1 MFVRTVRAT
10 PLVEPDPTP
19 GTDDVRVLHLIDSL
33 ALGGTE
39 QSLIAVAPELLSR
52 GVDLHV
58 ATLSDRS
65 DLAPRLRDL
74 GVPVTV
80 GLGSGRR
87 SAMRASIAHVRSVR
101 PDVIHTSLFE
111 ATLAGALAGRRT
123 SVPVL
128 TSLVSTEFGRQHY
141 QAPGLR
147 RHRVA
152 GAHVAA
158 VGAARAVAGFHA
170 VSCHVA
176 DTMSRR
182 LAVPRR
188 RITVIPRG
196 RDPKALGRRS
206 IERRRD
212 TRAALGYGA
221 ETPLVLAVAR
231 HDHAKGL
238 DLAIQ
243 AVGLLRETIPDI
255 QLAVAGPD
263 GPATADL
270 HDLSDRLAAPVRF
283 LGRRDDVAD
292 LMSAADALCFPSR
305 REGMPGAVLEAM
317 ALELPVVAAG
327 LPVVGEM
334 LGAGHPVSDHEPE
347 HIAHLLGET
356 LAGRHPD
363 VGRLRDRFD
372 ERFTVS
378 AVADATV
385 AWYRS
390 HSGVPA

>member
-1 MFVRTVRAT
+1 M
-10 PLVEPDPTP
+10 
-19 GTDDVRVLHLIDSL
+19 RVLHLIDSL

-39 QSLIAVAPELLSR
+39 QSLIAIAPELLAR

-58 ATLSDRS
+58 ATLSDKS
-65 DLAPRLRDL
+65 DLAAPLRDL

-80 GLGSGRR
+80 GLGSARR
-87 SAMRASIAHVRSVR
+87 SAVRASVAHVRQIR
-101 PDVIHTSLFE
+101 PDLIHTSLFE
-111 ATLAGALAGRRT
+111 ATLAGALAGKRT

-141 QAPGLR
+141 QSPGLR

-152 GAHVAA
+152 GAHAAA

-170 VSCHVA
+170 VSGHVA

-196 RDPKALGRRS
+196 RDPEALGRWS
-206 IERRRD
+206 VERRAA
-212 TRAALGYGA
+212 TRAVLGYDDT
-221 ETPLVLAVAR
+221 TPLVLAVAR
-231 HDHAKGL
+231 HDHTKGL
-238 DLAIQ
+238 DLAIE
-243 AVGLLRETIPDI
+243 AVTTLSASSPDVELI
-255 QLAVAGPD
+255 VAGPE
-263 GPATADL
+263 GPVTDDL
-270 HDLSDRLAAPVRF
+270 HALTERLGAPVRF

-292 LMSAADALCFPSR
+292 LMCAADALCFPSR

-317 ALELPVVAAG
+317 ALQLPIVAAN

-334 LGAGHPVSDHEPE
+334 LGSGHPVTSHEPRD
-347 HIAHLLGET
+347 IAGALAET

-363 VGRLRDRFD
+363 VAALRRRFEGD
-372 ERFTVS
+372 FTVA

-385 AWYRS
+385 AWYGD
-390 HSGVPA
+390 HTGVAA